1 MSWLSNITRGKT
13 LIRGLDH
20 VAVVVSDMDRSIEF
34 YTALLGM
41 KLIKDG
47 RAEGGLKKSF
57 IGTDKKAILAMTE
70 EKGGSGRGGG
80 SAGGVNHVAFYVDD
94 IERVGGLLREKGVRF
109 IEEKVGQDGR
119 TKAYH
124 FLDPDGLELEIC
136 VETGKEA
143 PQY

>member
-1 MSWLSNITRGKT
+1 MSWLGNMTRGKT
-13 LIRGLDH
+13 MIRGLDH

-57 IGTDKKAILAMTE
+57 IGTDRKAVLALTE
-70 EKGGSGRGGG
+70 EKAGAISQAGR
-80 SAGGVNHVAFYVDD
+80 AAGVNHIAFFVDD
-94 IERVGGLLREKGVRF
+94 IERAGGLLRERGVRI
-109 IEEKVGQDGR
+109 IEEKTGQDGR

>member
-1 MSWLSNITRGKT
+1 MSWIRNITRGKT

-20 VAVVVSDMDRSIEF
+20 VAVVASDMDRSIEF

-57 IGTDKKAILAMTE
+57 IGTDKKAILAITE
-70 EKGGSGRGGG
+70 EKGGAGPGGG

-94 IERVGGLLREKGVRF
+94 IERAGGLLREKGVRF

>member
-1 MSWLSNITRGKT
+1 MKWLRNITRGGT

-20 VAVVVSDMDRSIEF
+20 VAIVVSDMDRSVEF
-34 YTALLGM
+34 YTTVLGM

-47 RAEGGLKKSF
+47 RPGGGQKKSF
-57 IGTDKKAILAMTE
+57 IGTDKKAVLALTE
-70 EKGGSGRGGG
+70 NKDRAGASGSRIE
-80 SAGGVNHVAFYVDD
+80 AVDHIAFYVEDV
-94 IERVGGLLREKGVRF
+94 EKAGALLRERGVRI
-109 IEEKVGQDGR
+109 IEEKSGEDGKTR
-119 TKAYH
+119 AYH

>member
-34 YTALLGM
+34 YTAILGM

-57 IGTDKKAILAMTE
+57 IGTDKKAVLALTE
-70 EKGGSGRGGG
+70 EKDGSGRGG
-80 SAGGVNHVAFYVDD
+80 ARGVNHIAFFVDD
-94 IERVGGLLREKGVRF
+94 IERAGGLLRERGVGF

>member
-34 YTALLGM
+34 YTAILGM

-47 RAEGGLKKSF
+47 RAESGLKKSF
-57 IGTDKKAILAMTE
+57 IGTDKKAFLALTE
-70 EKGGSGRGGG
+70 EKDGSGRGDG
-80 SAGGVNHVAFYVDD
+80 SARGVNHIAFFVDD
-94 IERVGGLLREKGVRF
+94 IERAGGLLRERGVGF

>member
-1 MSWLSNITRGKT
+1 MNWLGKLTRGKT
-13 LIRGLDH
+13 LVRGLDH

-34 YTALLGM
+34 YTAVLGM

-57 IGTDKKAILAMTE
+57 IGTDKKAVLALTQ
-70 EKGGSGRGGG
+70 EKVVSGSEGGC
-80 SAGGVNHVAFYVDD
+80 AAGVNHIAFFVDD
-94 IERVGGLLREKGVRF
+94 IERAGGLLRERGVRF
-109 IEEKVGQDGR
+109 IEEKFGQDGR